1 MTTENYVYKK
11 EVDWSLLHEGF
22 TLPFD
27 NQVVFGQIMGR
38 FLKRG
43 ESKDITLYLNGK
55 SYKAKI
61 TNVNFDPKFKRKKDT
76 LQIRYSKNDE
86 LARALQAYF
95 SKSYQFIKNTREM
108 REPGDRTMI
117 RLPDECKEY
126 LAIYTTEYD
135 DSYVLE
141 TIVADDILSLRQA
154 VSGQKERVMEAKI
167 VKRIYQ
173 EYLTGK
179 TPDRIA
185 RLFKSEKVKNW
196 DGKYNWQATS
206 IDSMLRNEKY
216 MGDTILQKSY
226 TQDFLT
232 KKRVVNDGKLQMYH
246 IQDDHEAIIDI
257 DTWNAVQQ
265 EIARREKYCEEH
277 HTNAYAQLTETKP
290 LSCKVICGECNHLY
304 TRVHYTYRYGRKVA
318 KWRCASTNKAGGA
331 RVCSNRYVLEEALIK
346 LFIMSWNEI
355 AGNYDEYKDF
365 WKKNLKEGDE
375 LLCHKTKQIMAAA
388 KRGKIKEMDGEL
400 MIMVMDYIK
409 VFESGRLVIRFY
421 DGTEFE
427 CETE

>member
-154 VSGQKERVMEAKI
+154 VSGQKERVVEAKI

-277 HTNAYAQLTETKP
+277 HTNAHAQLTETKP

-304 TRVHYTYRYGRKVA
+304 TRVHYTYRDGRKVA

-365 WKKNLKEGDE
+365 WKKNLKEGDGA
-375 LLCHKTKQIMAAA
+375 I
-388 KRGKIKEMDGEL
+388 
-400 MIMVMDYIK
+400 VP
-409 VFESGRLVIRFY
+409 
-421 DGTEFE
+421 
-427 CETE
+427 